1 MKATIDRCRVAGCPQ
16 RLHIRELLEDV
27 ADEFEKK

>member
-16 RLHIRELLEDV
+16 RLRIRELLEDV
-27 ADEFEKK
+27 AEK